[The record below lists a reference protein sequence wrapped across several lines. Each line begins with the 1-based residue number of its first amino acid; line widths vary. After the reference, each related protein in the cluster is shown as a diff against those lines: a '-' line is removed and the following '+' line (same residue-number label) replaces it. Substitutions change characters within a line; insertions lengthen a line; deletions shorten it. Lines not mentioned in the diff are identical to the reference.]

1 MELWTMLRENNWG
14 SYPLMLAGLVLT
26 VRAVREM
33 VRAFNRSADDWGYI
47 TNFRAMIIGGAIFGL
62 GLSWLTWQ
70 AVILAITLGIAGEEL
85 LETGGMIRTLRQRR
99 RQQGLPT

>member
-1 MELWTMLRENNWG
+1 MNIWTMVRENNWP
-14 SYPLMLAGLVLT
+14 SFPMMLVGLVLT

-33 VRAFNRSADDWGYI
+33 VRAFKRSADDWGYL

-62 GLSWLTWQ
+62 GLAWLTWNV
-70 AVILAITLGIAGEEL
+70 AVLAITLGIAGEEL
-85 LETGGMIRTLRQRR
+85 LETGGMIATLRQRR

>member
-1 MELWTMLRENNWG
+1 
-14 SYPLMLAGLVLT
+14 
-26 VRAVREM
+26 
-33 VRAFNRSADDWGYI
+33 
-47 TNFRAMIIGGAIFGL
+47 MIIGLALFGL

-70 AVILAITLGIAGEEL
+70 VVILAITLGIAGEEL